1 MPRARPDNYVPH
13 LGGIRDNGGSVVVTV
28 ELIYDVDCPNVKEAR
43 SQLLR
48 AFAET
53 GLSPQWREWDRNA
66 PESPSHVRAY
76 GSPTILVNGH
86 DVADTSPSTDA
97 DCCRLYMDDGG
108 GLRGVP
114 SVATISS
121 ALLRAKRLTSSDT
134 NAAAITG
141 WRWRNTVA
149 VLPAIGTVL
158 LPKVT
163 CPACW
168 PVYAGVLSALG
179 LGFMNYTPYV
189 LPLTI
194 VFFALALASLGYQ
207 ARRRRHF
214 TPLLVSLLAAL
225 LVIVSKFAFV
235 SDLAVYAGMTLFVGA
250 SLWNSWPQRDRTHDS
265 CPACIPA
272 SLPSHLETIT
282 PIPSVRR

>member
-1 MPRARPDNYVPH
+1 M
-13 LGGIRDNGGSVVVTV
+13 LTV
-28 ELIYDVDCPNVKEAR
+28 ELIYDNECPNIKDAR
-43 SQLLR
+43 AQLLR

-53 GLSPQWREWDRNA
+53 GLLPQWQEWDRNA
-66 PESPSHVRAY
+66 PESPPQVRGY
-76 GSPTILVNGH
+76 GSPTILVGGQ
-86 DVADTSPSTDA
+86 DVADISPSTDA

-114 SVATISS
+114 SVAAISS
-121 ALLRAKRLTSSDT
+121 ALLRAKGLASSDT

-168 PVYAGVLSALG
+168 PAYAGVLSALG
-179 LGFMNYTPYV
+179 FGFVNYTSYV

-194 VFFALALASLGYQ
+194 VFFALALAPLGYQ
-207 ARRRRHF
+207 ARHRRHI

-225 LVIVSKFAFV
+225 LVIIGKFAFV
-235 SDLAVYAGMTLFVGA
+235 SDLAVYAGITLFVGA
-250 SLWNSWPQRDRTHDS
+250 SLWNSWLQRDS
-265 CPACIPA
+265 KSGPCPACIPA
-272 SLPSHLETIT
+272 AMPSHLDTIT